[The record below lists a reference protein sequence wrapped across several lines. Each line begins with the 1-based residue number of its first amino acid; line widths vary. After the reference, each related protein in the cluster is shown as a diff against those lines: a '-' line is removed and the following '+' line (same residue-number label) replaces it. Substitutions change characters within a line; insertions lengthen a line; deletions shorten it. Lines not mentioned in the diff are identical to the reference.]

1 MKYSQKLR
9 LGSSLSFTRKID
21 REVLHA
27 MKAVGITAAELSFG
41 FNYYM
46 NTVDFPNNWEKYAV
60 MAEDE
65 GVELWSVHL
74 PFSGV
79 LDISNPFKELRDITL
94 YTNRTLIEAAGKA
107 GIKVAVLH
115 PSSEPIDSDMRPEQL
130 ELSKE
135 AIVLLRE
142 QCDKAGM
149 FLAVE
154 NLPRTCLCNR
164 SGEMIEL
171 LKDTGAGVVFDTNH
185 SLSET
190 NTDFLS
196 ALIES
201 GLPIHSLHISDYDFI
216 DERHRLPGDGIN
228 DWNALLAILEKAQ
241 YGGPL
246 MYEVSRQPKGRDIIT
261 LEQLAENM
269 RLLAAGK
276 L

>member
-1 MKYSQKLR
+1 MKYLQKLPF
-9 LGSSLSFTRKID
+9 GSSLSFSRKID
-21 REVLHA
+21 REVLRN
-27 MKAVGITAAELSFG
+27 MNAVGITAAELSFG

-46 NTVDFPNNWEKYAV
+46 NTIDFAKNWEEYAV
-60 MAEDE
+60 MAKDE

-74 PFSGV
+74 PFSEV
-79 LDISNPFKELRDITL
+79 LDISNPYKALRDITL

-115 PSSEPIDSDMRPEQL
+115 PSSEPIDSDMRQEHL

-135 AIVLLRE
+135 AIILLRE
-142 QCDKAGM
+142 QCDKVGM
-149 FLAVE
+149 KLAVE

-164 SGEMIEL
+164 SQEMIEL

-185 SLSET
+185 SLSEA

-196 ALIES
+196 AVIES
-201 GLPIHSLHISDYDFI
+201 GLPIHSLHISDYDFV

-228 DWNALLAILEKAQ
+228 DWNALFAILEKAQ
-241 YGGPL
+241 YSGPL
-246 MYEVSRQPKGRDIIT
+246 MYEVSHHPRERNEIT